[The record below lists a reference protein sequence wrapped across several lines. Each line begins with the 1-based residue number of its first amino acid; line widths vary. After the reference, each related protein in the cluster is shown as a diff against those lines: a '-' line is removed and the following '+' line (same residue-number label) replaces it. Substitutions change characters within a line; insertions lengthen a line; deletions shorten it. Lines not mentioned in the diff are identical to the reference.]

1 MLGRHIRSLRSKRKT
16 LKMNK
21 SATAPNAYLRYD
33 WSRVFAVAAF
43 IALVAITTLMI
54 VLASCT
60 PSQRSTMTGAFAACA
75 DADLGK
81 IVTSD
86 GKTLLGDVS
95 GIIKGNAPTLE
106 ADLSGLVITVGIA
119 AVECAIVAVEAML
132 AAPPDTG
139 SAGSAAGSGS
149 AVAALKALPPA
160 PGLVR
165 AQAWLKAQRGVVK

>member
-1 MLGRHIRSLRSKRKT
+1 MLGRHLRAFRSKRKT

-21 SATAPNAYLRYD
+21 SATARNAYLRYD

-43 IALVAITTLMI
+43 IALVAITTMMI

-60 PSQRSTMTGAFAACA
+60 PTQRSTMTGAFATCA
-75 DADLGK
+75 DADFGK

-106 ADLSGLVITVGIA
+106 ADLSGLLITVSIDA
-119 AVECAIVAVEAML
+119 IECAIVTVEAML
-132 AAPPDTG
+132 AAPPD
-139 SAGSAAGSGS
+139 SGSGS
-149 AVAALKALPPA
+149 GSGVLVAKTEASTPALARAHAWVKATR
-160 PGLVR
+160 V
-165 AQAWLKAQRGVVK
+165 AQRSGVK